1 MEALF
6 VDKLPLRI
14 TKDDF
19 KRKYLA
25 NFPALASGH
34 DDIIED
40 AIDNIYTLFYGVQTI
55 WNWQPK
61 QVWFDKTRL
70 CFLHLTAWYIG
81 DMHPTYL
88 RGTTSMGGVK
98 LRRKRIGDTDITF
111 DTENGA
117 SSGNYQNL
125 LGGLLSNPFG
135 KQAYIMITSCGK
147 RVLLR

>member
-1 MEALF
+1 MEARF

-19 KRKYLA
+19 KRFYLA
-25 NFPALASGH
+25 NFPGLASGH
-34 DDIIED
+34 DDIID
-40 AIDNIYTLFYGVQTI
+40 NAIENVYTLFHGVQTI
-55 WNWQPK
+55 WAWQPK

-70 CFLHLTAWYIG
+70 CFLHLAAWYIA
-81 DMHPTYL
+81 DINPTYL

-111 DTENGA
+111 DNEVA
-117 SSGNYQNL
+117 SKVADFQNL

-135 KQAYIMITSCGK
+135 KQAYMMIETCGK

>member
-14 TKDDF
+14 TKEDF

-25 NFPALASGH
+25 NFPALREGH

-40 AIDNIYTLFYGVQTI
+40 AIDNIYTMFYGVQTI
-55 WNWQPK
+55 WDWQPK

-70 CFLHLTAWYIG
+70 CFLHLAAWYIG

-88 RGTTSMGGVK
+88 RGTTTMGGVK

-111 DTENGA
+111 DVENGA
-117 SSGNYQNL
+117 STGNYQNL